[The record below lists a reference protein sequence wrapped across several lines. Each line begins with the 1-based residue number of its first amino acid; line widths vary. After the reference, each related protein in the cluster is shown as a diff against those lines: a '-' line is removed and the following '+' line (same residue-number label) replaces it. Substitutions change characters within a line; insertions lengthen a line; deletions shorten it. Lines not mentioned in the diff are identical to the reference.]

1 VANQICCAAWM
12 VATAAG
18 ACELTGSYQ
27 NAYITSGSS
36 QSLATRRRISNIWQ
50 TKTAQACRR
59 LALGTTRNRGEN
71 MDEIE
76 HILFVYKNKTTNKI
90 SCKFL
95 DDAKLIDLTQY
106 DHIASLNPK
115 MFIEYWW
122 EETVRLEKENKN

>member
-1 VANQICCAAWM
+1 
-12 VATAAG
+12 
-18 ACELTGSYQ
+18 
-27 NAYITSGSS
+27 
-36 QSLATRRRISNIWQ
+36 
-50 TKTAQACRR
+50 
-59 LALGTTRNRGEN
+59 